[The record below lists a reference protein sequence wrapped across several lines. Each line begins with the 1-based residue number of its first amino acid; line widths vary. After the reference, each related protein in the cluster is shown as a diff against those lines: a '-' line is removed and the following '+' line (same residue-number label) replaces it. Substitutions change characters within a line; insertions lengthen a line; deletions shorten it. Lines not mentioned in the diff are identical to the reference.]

1 MADDIAFMPATR
13 LLALYRG
20 KQLSPIEVIEHTLRR
35 LETYESAINAFVLY
49 DPETGLAM
57 ARASEARWQK
67 GEPQGLLD
75 GVPVALKD
83 TLLTRGWPRLLG
95 SRTIDPNQA
104 WDEDAPVPGRL
115 RANGAVFFGK
125 TTTPEFGWKGV
136 TELAAQRG
144 HPQPVEPGANPRR
157 QQRRQRRC
165 GAGRNR
171 SSRGRYRCR
180 RLYPHPGRILR
191 YCRP

>member
-1 MADDIAFMPATR
+1 MADDIAFIPAIR
-13 LLALYRG
+13 LLALYRSG
-20 KQLSPIEVIEHTLRR
+20 QLSPVEVIEHTLRR

-49 DPETGLAM
+49 DPETALAM

-104 WDEDAPVPGRL
+104 WDEDAPAPGRL

-125 TTTPEFGWKGV
+125 TWSEPPAAAAGAAPPQCWPASALSRSAPTPAARSASRRHSAVLSAISRPSGEWRRTRLRPLV
-136 TELAAQRG
+136 TSRMS
-144 HPQPVEPGANPRR
+144 
-157 QQRRQRRC
+157 
-165 GAGRNR
+165 GR
-171 SSRGRYRCR
+171 
-180 RLYPHPGRILR
+180 
-191 YCRP
+191 